1 MYDYKNAVR
10 EDVKEWI
17 TDNYD
22 EEEIREKI
30 SDRDGWEEELND
42 TLWTADSVTGNG
54 SGSYTFDR
62 EKAGEYLAGNF
73 DELCDAIDDFGGDYE
88 DVLRKG
94 EEGCD
99 VTIRCYY
106 LSGAISDVLDELE
119 EEYHPVEEEEDSEE
133 E

>member
-1 MYDYKNAVR
+1 MYDYKNAVY

-17 TDNYD
+17 TNNYD

-30 SDRDGWEEELND
+30 SDRDGWEEKLNEI
-42 TLWTADSVTGNG
+42 LWTEDFVTGNG

-73 DELCDAIDDFGGDYE
+73 DELCDAINDFGGDYE
-88 DVLRKG
+88 YVLRKG

-106 LSGAISDVLDELE
+106 LADAISDVLDELE
-119 EEYHPVEEEEDSEE
+119 EEYLPVEEEE
-133 E
+133 

>member
-17 TDNYD
+17 TDSYD

-30 SDRDGWEEELND
+30 SDRDDWEEKLNEI
-42 TLWTADSVTGNG
+42 LWTEDFVTGNG

-73 DELCDAIDDFGGDYE
+73 DELCDTINDFGGDYE
-88 DVLRKG
+88 YVLRKG

-99 VTIRCYY
+99 VTIRCYH
-106 LSGAISDVLDELE
+106 LAGAISDVLDELE
-119 EEYHPVEEEEDSEE
+119 EKYPPVEEEDSEE

>member
-30 SDRDGWEEELND
+30 SARDGWEEELND
-42 TLWTADSVTGNG
+42 TLWTEDAVTGNG

-62 EKAGEYLAGNF
+62 EKAGEYLVGNF
-73 DELCDAIDDFGGDYE
+73 DELCDAIDNFGGDYE

-106 LSGAISDVLDELE
+106 LAGAISDVLDELE
-119 EEYHPVEEEEDSEE
+119 EEYPPVEEEE
-133 E
+133 

>member
-10 EDVKEWI
+10 EDVRGWI

-30 SDRDGWEEELND
+30 SDRDDWEEELND
-42 TLWTADSVTGNG
+42 TLWTEDSVTGNG

-62 EKAGEYLAGNF
+62 EKAGEYLVGNF
-73 DELCDAIDDFGGDYE
+73 DELCDAIDNFGGDYE

-106 LSGAISDVLDELE
+106 LAGAISDVLDELE
-119 EEYHPVEEEEDSEE
+119 EEYPPVEEEE
-133 E
+133 